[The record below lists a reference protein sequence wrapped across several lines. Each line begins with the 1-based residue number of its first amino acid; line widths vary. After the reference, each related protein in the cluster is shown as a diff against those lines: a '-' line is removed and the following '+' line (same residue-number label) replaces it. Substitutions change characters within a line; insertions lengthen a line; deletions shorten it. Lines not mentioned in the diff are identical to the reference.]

1 MTDQLHYRGDHRN
14 FDPDH
19 IMGAD
24 MFGAYYRAVAAEYD
38 PDADI
43 TTLQLQVVPP
53 AELQQRMVDALP
65 TIQELTAAA
74 ARVNA
79 TFAPMTCSP
88 TA

>member
-1 MTDQLHYRGDHRN
+1 MSDQLHYRGDHRQ

-38 PDADI
+38 SGADL
-43 TTLQLQVVPP
+43 TTLHLQVVPP

-65 TIQELTAAA
+65 TIQELTTAA
-74 ARVNA
+74 ARVTA
-79 TFAPMTCSP
+79 LFA
-88 TA
+88 